1 VYFLHSKTFEQL
13 QIDETFSIKFSHST
27 SWYFLGFTFSTNWY
41 RNVHFISSCLKLF
54 NQKFHQKFHHKLIQV
69 NGCSMQILWFSQ

>member
-27 SWYFLGFTFSTNWY
+27 SWYFL
-41 RNVHFISSCLKLF
+41 
-54 NQKFHQKFHHKLIQV
+54 
-69 NGCSMQILWFSQ
+69 